1 MDYIKFR
8 SIHHFNELVGLCN
21 VTEGEGT
28 AEIMDAPAT
37 TDILMEVPWQ
47 SQYQQPIPSMLLQ
60 YHFQIVPATGM
71 LGVTEEERL
80 TPFDVKLDFSTYCE
94 YQGAPCHRSFYT
106 AFMTPTRDS
115 MAVRL
120 GVMPDYR
127 DSDVFDEDRD
137 IKQAGRAL
145 MAFAELNWL
154 IFHQPQVIKEHRAPA
169 EASQLKVLGK
179 KERRVKVKGRS
190 VTYLHML
197 TVPPEKSPDW
207 ETLKAKTPE
216 AVQERAIREITCPVW
231 TVRGHMRHYKSGK
244 TVYVAPYRKGKE
256 RDSASAVSGKEY
268 VLTGGDHAGK
278 D

>member
-1 MDYIKFR
+1 MDYIRFR
-8 SIHHFNELVGLCN
+8 SLHHFNELVCLCN
-21 VTEGEGT
+21 VAEGEGT

-37 TDILMEVPWQ
+37 TDILMEVPYQAQ
-47 SQYQQPIPSMLLQ
+47 SPIPPMIVQ
-60 YHFQIVPATGM
+60 YRIQIVPATNM
-71 LGVTEEERL
+71 LDVTEEDRL
-80 TPFDVKLDFSTYCE
+80 TPFDALIDFSTYCE
-94 YQGAPCHRSFYT
+94 YRGAPWHRLLFT
-106 AFMTPTRDS
+106 AILTPTRDR

-127 DSDVFDEDRD
+127 DSDFFDEDRD
-137 IKQAGRAL
+137 IKQAGRVL

-179 KERRVKVKGRS
+179 KAHRVKVKGRS

-197 TVPPEKSPDW
+197 TVPSEKSPDW
-207 ETLKAKTPE
+207 ETLKAKTPD
-216 AVQERAIREITCPVW
+216 AVQDRAIREITCPVW
-231 TVRGHMRHYKSGK
+231 EVRGHMRHYKSGK

-278 D
+278 N